1 MSETPVARPPAQ
13 TNSTPTASPTNPT
26 AAAPTPTTSSTP
38 QSSGNVSAGEAA
50 LAVEATQVPD
60 PNDVMNLSPQQRV
73 EYILD
78 VRRRIQADSTSVSD
92 DEIRNAVRLIRIS
105 RSDAG
110 RSKKAGKKVVPVVNL
125 SDF

>member
-1 MSETPVARPPAQ
+1 MSETTPQTPPALTTQ
-13 TNSTPTASPTNPT
+13 STSDTGQETTTTPAPDLSSVTPGQ
-26 AAAPTPTTSSTP
+26 AAM
-38 QSSGNVSAGEAA
+38 
-50 LAVEATQVPD
+50 AVEHAILPD
-60 PNDVMNLSPQQRV
+60 QNDVMNLSPQQRV

-78 VRRRIQADSTSVSD
+78 VRRRIQADPQSVSD

-110 RSKKAGKKVVPVVNL
+110 RSRKAGKKVVPVVGL